1 MRENSILKSTF
12 VLIVVSLIASFG
24 YIISVKYG
32 PEIIKTREDY
42 QYHFVLIGEEG
53 DNPLWNDIRRGAEEA
68 SKEYSI
74 ALEYHAPDV
83 NSIKEQQELLDMA
96 FKSKVDGIIMNG
108 YENQEIKEIIKMA
121 YEKNIP
127 TILLNDEVNL
137 SKRVCYIGTNNYK
150 AGIIAVDELKRRGKD
165 TIKVGII
172 TRESQ
177 YVGED
182 VKLSGIMKGIKEN
195 PNMELS
201 AIKTFSGSKIQLYN
215 DIVKMI
221 RENPEINALIGG
233 EIYDTSIIGKV
244 LVDLNKVGDIS
255 VVGYDYLDETLRFIK
270 KGVVS
275 SAISRNP
282 YEIGYKSVEI
292 LNKYKNEE
300 FIDDV
305 FYVDVDVINAEN
317 IDEYY
322 REDENDR

>member
-1 MRENSILKSTF
+1 MRENSILKGTF
-12 VLIVVSLIASFG
+12 VLIVLSLLISFG
-24 YIISVKYG
+24 YIISIKYG
-32 PEIIKTREDY
+32 PKIIKPKKEY
-42 QYHFVLIGEEG
+42 KYHFVLIGEEK

-68 SKEYSI
+68 SKEYNI
-74 ALEYHAPDV
+74 ALEYHAPDI

-108 YENQEIKEIIKMA
+108 YENEEIKEIIKMA
-121 YEKNIP
+121 YEKNVP

-137 SKRVCYIGTNNYK
+137 SKRICYIGTNNYK
-150 AGIIAVDELKRRGKD
+150 AGIIAVGELKNKRRD
-165 TIKVGII
+165 IIKVGII
-172 TRESQ
+172 TRASQ

-182 VKLSGIMKGIKEN
+182 VKISGIMKGIKDN
-195 PNMELS
+195 PNMELGI
-201 AIKTFSGSKIQLYN
+201 IKTFSGSKIQLYN
-215 DIVKMI
+215 EIVTMI

-233 EIYDTSIIGKV
+233 EIYDTSVIGKV
-244 LVDLNKVGDIS
+244 LVDLNKVGEIS
-255 VVGYDYLDETLRFIK
+255 VVGYDYLEETLRFIK

-282 YEIGYKSVEI
+282 YEIGYKSIEI
-292 LNKYKNEE
+292 LNKYKNDE

-317 IDEYY
+317 IHEYY